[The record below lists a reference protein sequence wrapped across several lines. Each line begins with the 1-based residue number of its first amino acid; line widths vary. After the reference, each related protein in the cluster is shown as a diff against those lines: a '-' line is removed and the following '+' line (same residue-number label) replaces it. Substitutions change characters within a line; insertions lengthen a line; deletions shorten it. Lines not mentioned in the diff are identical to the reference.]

1 LTPRG
6 GHIIRQILTL
16 IILISILL
24 LFPTHITNGKE
35 SVKVIQ
41 LHTEPLS
48 DVQYY
53 AFAKVIETFG
63 ENEWYYFEKIIS
75 KESNWIHTAQNP
87 TSSANGLAQ
96 FLDSTWETVNCKKT
110 IDPYKQIDCAILYIE
125 GRYDTPRQAWQFHL
139 VNNYY

>member
-1 LTPRG
+1 MTPRG

-48 DVQYY
+48 EVQFY
-53 AFAKVIETFG
+53 AFEEVSRVFG
-63 ENEWYYFEKIIS
+63 EDEWYYFERIIN
-75 KESNWIHTAQNP
+75 KESNWNHLAKNP
-87 TSSANGLAQ
+87 NSSASGLGQ
-96 FLDSTWETVNCKKT
+96 FLSSTYEQYGGYTD
-110 IDPYKQIDCAILYIE
+110 DPYRQIDKTILYIQD
-125 GRYDTPRQAWQFHL
+125 RYTLPSEAWKHHL
-139 VNNYY
+139 LMNWY